1 MGRQGQD
8 ANSILAE
15 MRHTHCDC
23 VIEVFQGDD
32 ETGMTGA
39 APSTII
45 AHRAILARASYFSA
59 LFEHNDPT
67 CTVDRDDQG
76 RRIARSVYTVRL
88 PPTIDA
94 SAVRSTVECLY
105 RGRGSGHRDEQDV
118 DPVERINAI
127 LFLGAPAHSIPNLIR
142 NTVHALM
149 CDISRAKDAADQRD
163 AVEQGSRPGAAG
175 ACNPTVAAH
184 DDEIEA
190 RLRLA
195 WFVRRLADSDLPS
208 SAKANVLA
216 YALHALPDSERD
228 QIVGCHPQL
237 AATIRPYRPE
247 ARVGDAHVDAEG
259 QSWRTLHLAFGYCG
273 LAPASASAIV
283 WQGLEFMVVPFFTE
297 DDDGDVLKINVQCHP
312 HGETLDEACAS
323 DGEPRGLIH
332 AEPRAARFSAR
343 TYCPVDGMRTETFN
357 MACEQFR
364 CGQQRKMPRGAVQVP
379 HVLTKGWASYSKL
392 RRLCSSHYIYDV
404 RHEGSKRH
412 DLLACEIDILV
423 QEL

>member
-1 MGRQGQD
+1 MGRRGQD

-23 VIEVFQGDD
+23 VIEVLQGDG
-32 ETGMTGA
+32 ETGTAGV

-67 CTVDRDDQG
+67 RTVHRDDQG

-142 NTVHALM
+142 NTVHAL
-149 CDISRAKDAADQRD
+149 I
-163 AVEQGSRPGAAG
+163 
-175 ACNPTVAAH
+175 
-184 DDEIEA
+184 
-190 RLRLA
+190 
-195 WFVRRLADSDLPS
+195 DLPS

-392 RRLCSSHYIYDV
+392 RRLCSSHYIHDV